1 MGALNAV
8 RTAASRFSTVGE
20 LLSFFWSVKRW
31 WLAPMLISLFI
42 LGVLIVLAQS
52 SAIAPFIYTLF

>member
-1 MGALNAV
+1 MGARNVV
-8 RTAASRFSTVGE
+8 RTAVSRFSTVGE
-20 LLSFFWSVKRW
+20 LLTFFWSIKRW
-31 WLAPMLISLFI
+31 WLAPMLVGLFF

>member
-1 MGALNAV
+1 MGALNAL

-20 LLSFFWSVKRW
+20 LLSFFWSIKRW
-31 WLAPMLISLFI
+31 WLAPILVGLCF

>member
-1 MGALNAV
+1 V
-8 RTAASRFSTVGE
+8 
-20 LLSFFWSVKRW
+20 
-31 WLAPMLISLFI
+31 PMLVSLFL

>member
-1 MGALNAV
+1 MGARNAA
-8 RTAASRFSTVGE
+8 RIAASRFSTVGE
-20 LLSFFWSVKRW
+20 LLSFFWGIKRW
-31 WLAPMLISLFI
+31 WLAPMLVGLFF

>member
-1 MGALNAV
+1 MGALNAL
-8 RTAASRFSTVGE
+8 RTAASRFSTIGE

-31 WLAPMLISLFI
+31 WLAPMLVTLFI

-52 SAIAPFIYTLF
+52 SAVAPFIYTLF

>member
-1 MGALNAV
+1 MGARNVV
-8 RTAASRFSTVGE
+8 RTAVRRLSTVGE
-20 LLSFFWSVKRW
+20 LLTFFWSIKRW
-31 WLAPMLISLFI
+31 WLAPMLVGLFF

>member
-1 MGALNAV
+1 MGALNAL

-31 WLAPMLISLFI
+31 WLAPMLVSLFI

-52 SAIAPFIYTLF
+52 SAVAPFIYTLF

>member
-1 MGALNAV
+1 
-8 RTAASRFSTVGE
+8 

-31 WLAPMLISLFI
+31 WLAPMLLTLFI

-52 SAIAPFIYTLF
+52 SAVAPFIYTLF

>member
-1 MGALNAV
+1 MGALNAA

-20 LLSFFWSVKRW
+20 LLAFFWSIKKW
-31 WLAPMLISLFI
+31 WLAPMLVGLFF